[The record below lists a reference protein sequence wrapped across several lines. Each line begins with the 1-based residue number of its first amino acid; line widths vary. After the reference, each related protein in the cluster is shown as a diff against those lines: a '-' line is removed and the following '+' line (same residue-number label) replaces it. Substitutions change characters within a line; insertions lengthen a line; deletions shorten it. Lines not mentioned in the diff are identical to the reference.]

1 MQDPH
6 DSATDIAELLQH
18 LVQLEVPQ
26 LPEDGEPAARLLRY
40 SVRILNS
47 RMAGGLV
54 PESQSAEIARR
65 RLVQAGR
72 PSDALALSEAIG
84 RLGAGHGM
92 RNLPAALQMLCAL
105 MHSTPHVAMSSCAG
119 AALLAREAP
128 PAPPMPPLQHA
139 HVAAPEPDV
148 TPREA
153 GAAPLSR
160 GAKGAASSGAVPGG
174 TDEASERLLVRDV
187 LFVLQNIDGA
197 TIKWDAARDAFAPP
211 AGMRLPRA
219 SRQLVSRLC
228 ELGWLFRQI
237 DGYIKA
243 QAAPGGGGGLV
254 AQAFCHALQAELGE
268 WYQLLAVLDA
278 QRQSELSLVQL
289 LVWSHEPTQRMLV
302 MTQVGVRVTVRVR
315 G

>member
-18 LVQLEVPQ
+18 LIQLEVPQ

-153 GAAPLSR
+153 GGAPLSR
-160 GAKGAASSGAVPGG
+160 GAKGAPSSGAVPGG

-187 LFVLQNIDGA
+187 RERARVRARVGVRSATCSSCCTPKPPPDPDPDPNPNPNPNQVLFVLQNIDGA
-197 TIKWDAARDAFAPP
+197 TIKWDA
-211 AGMRLPRA
+211 
-219 SRQLVSRLC
+219 
-228 ELGWLFRQI
+228 LGL
-237 DGYIKA
+237 
-243 QAAPGGGGGLV
+243 GLG
-254 AQAFCHALQAELGE
+254 LGFGFG
-268 WYQLLAVLDA
+268 LGL
-278 QRQSELSLVQL
+278 
-289 LVWSHEPTQRMLV
+289 
-302 MTQVGVRVTVRVR
+302 G
-315 G
+315 